1 MDKDCSHRLPAEWES
16 TGAILLSWPHSGTD
30 WDYMLDEVTECF
42 VNIVTEIIKEEKVI
56 IVAPNVELPQS
67 QLLHLDNSNIYYH
80 TALTNDTWARDFGPI
95 TTIEDGMFVMHDF
108 QFNGWGLKFSSCY
121 DNLIS
126 RSIINAGIIG
136 GEYKNNLGF
145 TLEGGSV
152 ESDGK
157 GLMLTTSECLMSL
170 NRNGDMSKA
179 EVEAYLSRELGLK
192 KILWLDHGYLAGDDT
207 DSHIDTL
214 ARLAPNDT
222 IVYVGCD
229 DEKDEHYTA
238 LKKMKQQLEEFTTVD
253 GSPFNLVELPFPNAV
268 YDEDGE
274 RLPATYANFLIL
286 KNTVLMPS
294 YNQPEN
300 DALAIERLQQAFP
313 GYKIVAVDC
322 NALIKQ
328 HGSLHCVTMQLP
340 KEILSAVF
348 FSYTNPPFVS
358 TIILSFANLFKAKNI
373 CFHKKT
379 NKKTSLQP

>member
-1 MDKDCSHRLPAEWES
+1 
-16 TGAILLSWPHSGTD
+16 
-30 WDYMLDEVTECF
+30 
-42 VNIVTEIIKEEKVI
+42 
-56 IVAPNVELPQS
+56 
-67 QLLHLDNSNIYYH
+67 LDNSKIYYH
-80 TALTNDTWARDFGPI
+80 VAPTNDTWARDFGPI
-95 TTIEDGMFVMHDF
+95 TTIEGGKFVMHDF

-126 RSIINAGIIG
+126 RSIINAGIIS

-170 NRNGDMSKA
+170 NRNGDMSKT

-192 KILWLDHGYLAGDDT
+192 KILWLDYGYLAGDDT

-214 ARLAPNDT
+214 VRLAPNDT

-229 DEKDEHYTA
+229 DENDEHYTA
-238 LKKMKQQLEEFTTVD
+238 LNKMKQQLEEFSTID
-253 GSPFNLVELPFPNAV
+253 GAPFNLVELPLPKAI

-274 RLPATYANFLIL
+274 RLPATYANFLIM

-340 KEILSAVF
+340 QEILSV
-348 FSYTNPPFVS
+348 
-358 TIILSFANLFKAKNI
+358 
-373 CFHKKT
+373 
-379 NKKTSLQP
+379 

>member
-1 MDKDCSHRLPAEWES
+1 MNKDCSHRLPAEWES
-16 TGAILLSWPHSGTD
+16 TGAILLSWPHNSTD
-30 WDYMLDEVTECF
+30 WNYMLEEVTECF
-42 VNIVTEIIKEEKVI
+42 INLVTEIIKEEKVI
-56 IVAPNVELPQS
+56 IVAPDIELPKS
-67 QLLHLDNSNIYYH
+67 HLTHLDNSKIYYH
-80 TALTNDTWARDFGPI
+80 VAPTNDTWARDFGPI
-95 TTIEDGMFVMHDF
+95 TTIEDGKFVMHDF

-126 RSIINAGIIG
+126 RSIINAGIIS

-170 NRNGDMSKA
+170 NRNGDMSKT

-192 KILWLDHGYLAGDDT
+192 KILWLDYGYLAGDDT

-229 DEKDEHYTA
+229 DENDEHYTA
-238 LKKMKQQLEEFTTVD
+238 LNKMKQQLEEFSTID
-253 GSPFNLVELPFPNAV
+253 GAPFNLVELPFPKAI

-274 RLPATYANFLIL
+274 RLPATYANFLIM

-340 KEILSAVF
+340 QEILSV
-348 FSYTNPPFVS
+348 
-358 TIILSFANLFKAKNI
+358 
-373 CFHKKT
+373 
-379 NKKTSLQP
+379 